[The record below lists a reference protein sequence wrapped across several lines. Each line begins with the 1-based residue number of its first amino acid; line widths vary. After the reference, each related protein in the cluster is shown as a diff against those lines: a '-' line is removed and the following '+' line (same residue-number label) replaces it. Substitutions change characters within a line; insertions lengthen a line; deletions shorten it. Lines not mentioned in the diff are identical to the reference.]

1 MTQAIYA
8 PPLPPARSIAQ
19 VGGKR
24 SWSEPR
30 PANLADAKALVRLKI
45 ALAREAEHMIFDV
58 RDRGELLR
66 RTTVELSAAVA
77 GERGIFVLQRIG
89 DLVGYIDVRSVC
101 IEGAAEFASFN
112 LAIRTRWQ
120 GRGLGPSLVK
130 SAEEWVRRRRIPFLI
145 FHVAVRN
152 DRAFALYQRLGYTVC
167 GDVVAANKESGVV
180 GDYYAMGRM
189 LDADEVALA

>member
-8 PPLPPARSIAQ
+8 PPLLTARSIAQ
-19 VGGKR
+19 IGGKR

-66 RTTVELSAAVA
+66 RTAAELNAAVA

-120 GRGLGPSLVK
+120 GRGLGASLVK
-130 SAEEWVRRRRIPFLI
+130 SAEAWSRRRGLLFLM
-145 FHVAVRN
+145 FHVATRN
-152 DRAFALYQRLGYTVC
+152 NRAVALYRRLGYVS
-167 GDVVAANKESGVV
+167 GDVLVDDRGRGVI

-189 LDADEVALA
+189 LEADENTTA

>member
-89 DLVGYIDVRSVC
+89 DLVGYIDVRSVY

-120 GRGLGPSLVK
+120 GRGLGTSLVK

-167 GDVVAANKESGVV
+167 GDVVAANKESGATRSGVCSQT
-180 GDYYAMGRM
+180 A
-189 LDADEVALA
+189 

>member
-8 PPLPPARSIAQ
+8 PPLPPAGSIAQ
-19 VGGKR
+19 VGGKHSR
-24 SWSEPR
+24 SEPR

-66 RTTVELSAAVA
+66 RTIVELSAAVN

-89 DLVGYIDVRSVC
+89 ELVGYIDVRSVH
-101 IEGAAEFASFN
+101 IEGAAEFASFD
-112 LAIRTRWQ
+112 LALRTRWQ
-120 GRGLGPSLVK
+120 GRGLGASLVR
-130 SAEEWVRRRRIPFLI
+130 SAEAWARRRGLLFLM
-145 FHVAVRN
+145 FHVAARN
-152 DRAFALYQRLGYTVC
+152 NRAVALYSRLGYVS
-167 GDVVAANKESGVV
+167 GDVLVDDRGMGVI

-189 LDADEVALA
+189 LDADENTTA